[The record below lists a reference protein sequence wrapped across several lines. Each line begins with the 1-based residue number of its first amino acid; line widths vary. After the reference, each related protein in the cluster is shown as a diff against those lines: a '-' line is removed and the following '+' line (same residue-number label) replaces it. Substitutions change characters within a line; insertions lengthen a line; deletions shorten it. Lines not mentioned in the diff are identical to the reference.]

1 MLSWQKV
8 LPPFPFVLGQFIFFF
23 LGTKEKTAWKKGGLN
38 LGGRGGKEW
47 DPPLFLEFK
56 SQTSSLLLSSHPKQ
70 LHSRDGKNGWVGS
83 PPFFWL
89 LYVNTILAATC
100 DSFCVPLL
108 EKRKIMNEGE
118 KGTTFSPPFVCEPV
132 GEFEFSLSLPSSDPQ
147 NSYCPKKSLC
157 VERAKGKL
165 RVRHG
170 GLRLK
175 TFVGIGGFPVRKFP
189 KRCAF

>member
-108 EKRKIMNEGE
+108 EKRKIMNEGG
-118 KGTTFSPPFVCEPV
+118 KRHNIFS
-132 GEFEFSLSLPSSDPQ
+132 
-147 NSYCPKKSLC
+147 SLC
-157 VERAKGKL
+157 VRACGRVWIFSFPPLL
-165 RVRHG
+165 RPSEQ
-170 GLRLK
+170 LL
-175 TFVGIGGFPVRKFP
+175 P
-189 KRCAF
+189 KKEPLCGESKRETPR